1 MRLLRRY
8 IIKELLSP
16 FIFSLLVIIFILF
29 VQFLLRAIDRF
40 LGKGIELITILE
52 YLFLNLA
59 WIVALAVPMAVLIAT
74 LMTFGR
80 LSEDNEITAM
90 RAAGISFLKIIR
102 PGLIFGT
109 IVCLFLLYFNNFVL
123 PEMNFRARILSG
135 DIYRKRPI
143 MSIEPGHFIG
153 DLPNYGM
160 IIGGKTGEIMEDVR
174 IFSKNSRDKQT
185 SIYSETGKLETK
197 GNELILT
204 LYNGE
209 IHELDVRDFSE
220 YKRIQFSKHKINIPM
235 DDLLFMRRDT
245 SNRTD
250 REMTIPMMFDRKLS
264 YQNRVNS
271 VWKRMRKNYF
281 KTTGDSIVPKTLKK
295 TLSDIS
301 DYLEDV
307 EQDTS
312 LSQAQINTKTR
323 KIKTL
328 ERQMSNEFNL
338 LNSYQKSINKYGV
351 EIHKK
356 FSLPVACILFVLLGA
371 PLGVLARK
379 GGFVIGMSLSFGFF
393 LIYYLL
399 LIGGEE
405 LADRNIVSPIVSM
418 WTANVVLFFIAFY
431 LTVRT
436 VRERTPLRIRWP
448 SFLNRKKQE

>member
-1 MRLLRRY
+1 
-8 IIKELLSP
+8 
-16 FIFSLLVIIFILF
+16 

-135 DIYRKRPI
+135 DIYRKRPV

-185 SIYSETGKLETK
+185 SIYSETGKLETI

-209 IHELDVRDFSE
+209 IHELDVRDFGE

-271 VWKRMRKNYF
+271 VWERMRKNYF

-312 LSQAQINTKTR
+312 LSQVQINTKTR

-379 GGFVIGMSLSFGFF
+379 GGFVVGMSLSFGFF

-405 LADRNIVSPIVSM
+405 MADRNIVSPIVSM

>member
-8 IIKELLSP
+8 IIREMLSP

-29 VQFLLRAIDRF
+29 IQFLLRAIDRF
-40 LGKGIELITILE
+40 LGKGIDTFTIFE

-59 WIVALAVPMAVLIAT
+59 WIVALAVPMAVLIAS
-74 LMTFGR
+74 LMAFGR
-80 LSEDNEITAM
+80 MSEDNEITAM

-102 PGLIFGT
+102 PGIIFGI
-109 IVCLFLLYFNNFVL
+109 IVCCLLLYFNNFIL
-123 PEMNFRARILSG
+123 PEMNFKARILSG
-135 DIYRKRPI
+135 DIYRKRP
-143 MSIEPGHFIG
+143 MLSIDPGHFIG
-153 DLPNYGM
+153 DLPDYGM
-160 IIGGKTGEIMEDVR
+160 IIGGKTGEVMEDVR
-174 IFSKNSRDKQT
+174 IFSKNNRNKQT
-185 SIYSETGKLETK
+185 SIYSKTGELKTI

-209 IHELDVRDFSE
+209 IHELDVKDFGE
-220 YKRIQFSKHKINIPM
+220 YRRIQFSKHKINIPM
-235 DDLLFMRRDT
+235 DDLLLMRRDT

-250 REMTIPMMFDRKLS
+250 REMTIPMMLERKHS

-271 VWKRMRKNYF
+271 VWERMGNNYF
-281 KTTGDSIVPKTLKK
+281 KTTGDSIVPKTLSK
-295 TLSDIS
+295 TLSDLS
-301 DYLEDV
+301 EYQEDV

-312 LSQAQINTKTR
+312 FSQLQVNTKTR

-328 ERQMSNEFNL
+328 ERQMTNEFNL

-379 GGFVIGMSLSFGFF
+379 GGFVVGMSLSFGFF

-405 LADRNIVSPIVSM
+405 MADRNLVSPVVGMWAPNILLFIV
-418 WTANVVLFFIAFY
+418 AFY

-436 VRERTPLRIRWP
+436 VRERTPLRIKWP
-448 SFLNRKKQE
+448 SFLNQKK

>member
-8 IIKELLSP
+8 IIKEMLSP

-40 LGKGIELITILE
+40 LGKGIDTFTILE

-59 WIVALAVPMAVLIAT
+59 WIVALAVPMAVLIAS
-74 LMTFGR
+74 LMAFGR
-80 LSEDNEITAM
+80 MSEDNEITAM

-109 IVCLFLLYFNNFVL
+109 IVCLLLLYFNNFIL
-123 PEMNFRARILSG
+123 PEMNFKARILSG
-135 DIYRKRPI
+135 DIYRKRPV
-143 MSIEPGHFIG
+143 MSIDPGHFIG
-153 DLPNYGM
+153 DLPDYGM
-160 IIGGKTGEIMEDVR
+160 IIGGKTGEVMEDVR

-185 SIYSETGKLETK
+185 SIYSKTGELNTI

-209 IHELDVRDFSE
+209 IHELYIKDFGE
-220 YKRIQFSKHKINIPM
+220 YRRIQFSKHKINIPM
-235 DDLLFMRRDT
+235 DDLLLMRRDT

-250 REMTIPMMFDRKLS
+250 REMTIPMMFERKHS
-264 YQNRVNS
+264 YQDRVNS
-271 VWKRMRKNYF
+271 VWKRMGNNYF
-281 KTTGDSIVPKTLKK
+281 KTMGDSVAPKTLKK
-295 TLSDIS
+295 TLSNLS
-301 DYLEDV
+301 DYQLDV
-307 EQDTS
+307 EQDTLFS
-312 LSQAQINTKTR
+312 EAQTNTILR

-328 ERQMSNEFNL
+328 ERQMTNEFNL

-379 GGFVIGMSLSFGFF
+379 GGFVVGMSLSFGFF

-405 LADRNIVSPIVSM
+405 MADRNLVSPSM
-418 WTANVVLFFIAFY
+418 GMWAPNIALFLIAFY

-436 VRERTPLRIRWP
+436 VRERTPLRIKWP
-448 SFLNRKKQE
+448 SFLNRKK

>member
-8 IIKELLSP
+8 IIKEMLSP

-40 LGKGIELITILE
+40 LGKGIDTFTIFE

-59 WIVALAVPMAVLIAT
+59 WIVALAVPMAVLIAS
-74 LMTFGR
+74 LMAFGR
-80 LSEDNEITAM
+80 MSEDNEITAM

-109 IVCLFLLYFNNFVL
+109 IVCLLLLYFNNFIL
-123 PEMNFRARILSG
+123 PEMNFKARILSG
-135 DIYRKRPI
+135 DIYRKRPV
-143 MSIEPGHFIG
+143 MSIDPGHFIG
-153 DLPNYGM
+153 DLPDYGM
-160 IIGGKTGEIMEDVR
+160 IIGGKTGEVMEDVR

-185 SIYSETGKLETK
+185 SIYSKTGELNTI

-209 IHELDVRDFSE
+209 IHELDIKDFGE
-220 YKRIQFSKHKINIPM
+220 YRRIQFSKHKINIPM
-235 DDLLFMRRDT
+235 DDLLLMRRDT

-250 REMTIPMMFDRKLS
+250 REMTIPMMFERKRS
-264 YQNRVNS
+264 YQDRVNS
-271 VWKRMRKNYF
+271 VWKRMGNNYF
-281 KTTGDSIVPKTLKK
+281 KTMGDSVAPKTLKK
-295 TLSDIS
+295 TLSNLS
-301 DYLEDV
+301 DYQLDV

-312 LSQAQINTKTR
+312 LSQAQTNTKLR

-328 ERQMSNEFNL
+328 ERQMTNEFNL

-379 GGFVIGMSLSFGFF
+379 GGFVVGMSLSFGFF

-405 LADRNIVSPIVSM
+405 MADRNLVSPAMGM
-418 WTANVVLFFIAFY
+418 WAPNIALFIIAFY

-436 VRERTPLRIRWP
+436 VRERTPLRIKWP
-448 SFLNRKKQE
+448 SFLNRKK

>member
-8 IIKELLSP
+8 IIKEMLSP

-40 LGKGIELITILE
+40 LGKGIDTFTIFE

-102 PGLIFGT
+102 PGLLFGT
-109 IVCLFLLYFNNFVL
+109 IICLLLLYFNNFVL
-123 PEMNFRARILSG
+123 PEMNFKARILSG
-135 DIYRKRPI
+135 DIYRKRPV
-143 MSIEPGHFIG
+143 MSIDPGHFIG

-185 SIYSETGKLETK
+185 SIYSKTGELNTI

-209 IHELDVRDFSE
+209 IHELDIKDFGE
-220 YKRIQFSKHKINIPM
+220 YRRIQFSKHKINIPV
-235 DDLLFMRRDT
+235 DDLLLMRRDT

-250 REMTIPMMFDRKLS
+250 REMTIPMMFERKNS
-264 YQNRVNS
+264 YQDRINS
-271 VWKRMRKNYF
+271 VRKRMGNNYF
-281 KTTGDSIVPKTLKK
+281 KTMGDSVVPKTLKK
-295 TLSDIS
+295 TLSDLSYYQLDI
-301 DYLEDV
+301 

-312 LSQAQINTKTR
+312 LSQIQTNTTTR

-328 ERQMSNEFNL
+328 ERQMTNEFNL

-379 GGFVIGMSLSFGFF
+379 GGFVVGMSLSFGFF

-405 LADRNIVSPIVSM
+405 MADRNILSPAVGM
-418 WTANVVLFFIAFY
+418 WAPNAVLFIIAFY

-436 VRERTPLRIRWP
+436 VREHTPLRIKWP
-448 SFLNRKKQE
+448 SFLNHKK